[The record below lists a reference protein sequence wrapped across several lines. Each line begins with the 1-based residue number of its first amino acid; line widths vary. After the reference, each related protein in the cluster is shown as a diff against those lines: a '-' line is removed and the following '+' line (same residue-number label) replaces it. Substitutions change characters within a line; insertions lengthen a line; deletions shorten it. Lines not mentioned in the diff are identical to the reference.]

1 MNQKKMF
8 PYMSNTKQNLNSLID
23 ELVVLGEDRESL
35 SLWNDIFDILEESEQ
50 IELITN
56 LEKER
61 EQLAHLIT
69 K

>member
-8 PYMSNTKQNLNSLID
+8 PYMSNTKQNLNILID
-23 ELVVLGEDRESL
+23 ELVVLGEDKESL
-35 SLWNDIFDILEESEQ
+35 FLWKDIFDILEESEQ
-50 IELITN
+50 IELIVN

-61 EQLAHLIT
+61 DQLTGLMT